1 MTVAQR
7 PSSRGADPIS
17 APGRRAALIAAFLRL
32 ATIAAIIA
40 GYVTVAHASAQAAGA
55 PAGTAALPATGHPWL
70 AAGFFACAGVCATAE
85 RVGSTG
91 AARAEERRLRG
102 LLLERTFTLARTG
115 TPTPYTAGRL
125 LPLLTDSV
133 ERITNYRQGYVGTTI
148 GALLAPFLTLAFI
161 GVALDPVIGF
171 GVMAA
176 LPLIPAGIGLFFR
189 FFRRASSESRRARDT
204 LVDSYLDA
212 IRNMTTI
219 RLFNAG
225 ERIEADLARRGET
238 NRRAIMRM
246 LAGNQIVIIVMDG
259 LVGLLL
265 ICLTAGLTTARA
277 AHLAPWQALA
287 VALLAVVLLEPL
299 SQVAGFFYIGMGGRA
314 AQKAITRYLSIAPR
328 GGNDGAAAAPRTL
341 ANDDALP
348 SGSAARPAGE
358 APLIT
363 VTNAAVNYGREEVL
377 TSANLRVERGERLAI
392 VGVSGAGKS
401 TLLALLRGA
410 LRPQAGSVQ
419 VAGARVDASSG
430 DLAQVRARS
439 AVVAQTTWMF
449 TGTIADNL
457 RLARPDATAQQMW
470 DALERAQVAEDV
482 ARMPAGIDTYLGE
495 DSALISGGQAQRIS
509 LARAFLAGRTLL
521 LLDEPT
527 AQVDMESEDRICAAL
542 AALGPEYTLVM
553 VTHRPALA
561 ALADRVVRVRAG
573 ILEEVSD
580 VRAE

>member
-40 GYVTVAHASAQAAGA
+40 GYVTAAHASAGVVGVAG
-55 PAGTAALPATGHPWL
+55 GTVVPPGTGTLWL
-70 AAGFFACAGVCATAE
+70 AAGFFVVAGACAIAE

-91 AARAEERRLRG
+91 AARAEERRLRA
-102 LLLERTFTLARTG
+102 LLLDRTFTLARTG

-148 GALLAPFLTLAFI
+148 GALLAPFLTLTFI
-161 GVALDPVIGF
+161 GVAIDPVIGF

-176 LPLIPAGIGLFFR
+176 LPLIPAGIGIFFR

-225 ERIEADLARRGET
+225 ERVEADLARRGEA

-328 GGNDGAAAAPRTL
+328 MLHDGAAAAPSTV
-341 ANDDALP
+341 ANDGATSP
-348 SGSAARPAGE
+348 ASA

-363 VTNAAVNYGREEVL
+363 VKNAAVNYGREEVL
-377 TSANLRVERGERLAI
+377 TEVNLRVERGERLAI

-419 VAGARVDASSG
+419 VAGARVDAGGG
-430 DLAQVRARS
+430 DLAQLRARS

-457 RLARPDATAQQMW
+457 RLARPDATAKQMW
-470 DALERAQVAEDV
+470 DALERAQVAADV
-482 ARMPAGIDTYLGE
+482 ARMPEGLDTYLGE

-527 AQVDMESEDRICAAL
+527 AQVDVESEDRICAAL
-542 AALGPEYTLVM
+542 AGLGPEYTLVM

-561 ALADRVVRVRAG
+561 ALADRVVRLRDG

-580 VRAE
+580 VHAE

>member
-1 MTVAQR
+1 MIVAQR

-40 GYVTVAHASAQAAGA
+40 GYVTAAHASVGAVGVAG
-55 PAGTAALPATGHPWL
+55 GTVVPPGTGTLWL
-70 AAGFFACAGVCATAE
+70 AAGFFAVAGACAIAE

-91 AARAEERRLRG
+91 AARAEERRLRA
-102 LLLERTFTLARTG
+102 LLLDRTFTLARTG

-148 GALLAPFLTLAFI
+148 GALLAPFLTLTFI
-161 GVALDPVIGF
+161 GVAIDPVIGF

-176 LPLIPAGIGLFFR
+176 LPLIPAGIGIFFR

-225 ERIEADLARRGET
+225 ERIEADLARRGEA

-314 AQKAITRYLSIAPR
+314 AQKAITRYLAIAPR
-328 GGNDGAAAAPRTL
+328 MLHDGAAAAPSTV
-341 ANDDALP
+341 ANDGAPRNDGATSP
-348 SGSAARPAGE
+348 ASA

-363 VTNAAVNYGREEVL
+363 VKNAAVNYGREEVL
-377 TSANLRVERGERLAI
+377 TEVNLRVERGERLAI
-392 VGVSGAGKS
+392 VGASGAGKS

-410 LRPQAGSVQ
+410 LRPQSGSVQ
-419 VAGARVDASSG
+419 IGEVHVDAESG
-430 DLAQVRARS
+430 DLTQLRARS

-449 TGTIADNL
+449 TGTIANNL
-457 RLARPDATAQQMW
+457 RLARPDATAEQMW
-470 DALERAQVAEDV
+470 DALERAQVAKDV
-482 ARMPAGIDTYLGE
+482 ARMPEGLDTYLGE

-527 AQVDMESEDRICAAL
+527 AQVDVESEDRICAAL
-542 AALGPEYTLVM
+542 AGLGPEYTLVM

-561 ALADRVVRVRAG
+561 ALADRVVRLRDG

-580 VRAE
+580 VHAE